1 MLPSQARSLLQARQ
15 DWDGAGWKQ
24 ATQAQRALSPQWGRD
39 HREATR
45 LHLPLLR
52 HPVSPWLRT
61 QPPRKLRTCKIKIQ
75 YSVGP

>member
-1 MLPSQARSLLQARQ
+1 MGLDGSKRPRRSALYPRS
-15 DWDGAGWKQ
+15 GAETTEKPRGC
-24 ATQAQRALSPQWGRD
+24 TCLSCV
-39 HREATR
+39 T
-45 LHLPLLR
+45 LR

>member
-15 DWDGAGWKQ
+15 DWDGAGRKQ
-24 ATQAQRALSPQWGRD
+24 VTQAQRALPLQWGRD

-52 HPVSPWLRT
+52 HPVSPCVTLAADTAPT
-61 QPPRKLRTCKIKIQ
+61 QTTDVQ
-75 YSVGP
+75 D